1 MGSCRGKGVGDFGTL
16 ILMREG
22 DVGYEREGIVVRKVM
37 MAMSI

>member
-1 MGSCRGKGVGDFGTL
+1 VVEGVGDSGVL

-22 DVGYEREGIVVRKVM
+22 DVGYEREGIVVGKVM